1 MSDTRARG
9 SRPDTL
15 DVRAL
20 PTYAHGPRSVT
31 WWATGGLMLVEG
43 TVFAIALMTYFYLRS
58 LAPSWPLGAP
68 RPALWAGT
76 LNTVLM
82 LASLAP
88 NFAAQRA
95 AERGDLGAAR
105 TWLAVCAACAWGF
118 IVVRAFEFGTL
129 NVDWYTNAYGS
140 VVWLLMGLHTTH
152 LITDAIDTS
161 VLAALLFSGPVE
173 GKRFG
178 NVGENALYWYFV
190 VLSWL
195 PIYATVYLVPR
206 L

>member
-1 MSDTRARG
+1 MSDARAHG
-9 SRPDTL
+9 SSPDTL
-15 DVRAL
+15 DVSAL
-20 PTYAHGPRSVT
+20 STYAHGPRSVT
-31 WWATGGLMLVEG
+31 WWATGGLMLIEG
-43 TVFAIALMTYFYLRS
+43 TVFAIALMTYFYVRS
-58 LAPSWPLGAP
+58 LAGHWPLGAP
-68 RPALWAGT
+68 PPAAWAGT

-82 LASLAP
+82 LASLLP

-95 AERGDLGAAR
+95 AQRSDLVGAR

-140 VVWLLMGLHTTH
+140 VVWLLVGLHTTH

-161 VLAALLFSGPVE
+161 VLATLLFVGPFE